1 MYFFGIAIWTGLAF
15 GPYDIAVNGP
25 YDLGMSKEYYWPQWF
40 QNLWFGCCRSFYVIS
55 VTFFVIPAMIGQ
67 KDLVARVLGSK
78 VFAFVQR
85 LSFGGYL
92 VHYIIIQYTIWDSKD
107 SVYYNA
113 ENLLSL
119 FFSEFSLTLL
129 AASVIALMIE
139 IPIMNLSSILLGG
152 KKPTS

>member
-1 MYFFGIAIWTGLAF
+1 
-15 GPYDIAVNGP
+15 
-25 YDLGMSKEYYWPQWF
+25 
-40 QNLWFGCCRSFYVIS
+40 
-55 VTFFVIPAMIGQ
+55 MIGQ

-113 ENLLSL
+113 ENLLAL

-129 AASVIALMIE
+129 AASIIALMIE

-152 KKPTS
+152 KKPSA